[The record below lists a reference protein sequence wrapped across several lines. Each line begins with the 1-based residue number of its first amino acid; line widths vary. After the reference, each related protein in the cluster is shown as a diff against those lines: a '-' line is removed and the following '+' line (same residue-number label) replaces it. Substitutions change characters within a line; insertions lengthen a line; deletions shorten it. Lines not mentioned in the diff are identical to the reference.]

1 MNIQTTENKIPAHF
15 PVSRIVVDHG
25 LAKTRVLNHGDVVKC
40 WWCGKKIRL
49 NGRNTFTVP
58 GDPSDMTYVE
68 CGSKECKKRMS
79 VLYLFDR
86 VVKRNARYQ

>member
-49 NGRNTFTVP
+49 NAENTFTVP
-58 GDPSDMTYVE
+58 DEPSGMTYVE
-68 CGSKECKKRMS
+68 CHKCKKRMA
-79 VLYLFDR
+79 VLYIFDR
-86 VVKRNARYQ
+86 VVKKIVRDK